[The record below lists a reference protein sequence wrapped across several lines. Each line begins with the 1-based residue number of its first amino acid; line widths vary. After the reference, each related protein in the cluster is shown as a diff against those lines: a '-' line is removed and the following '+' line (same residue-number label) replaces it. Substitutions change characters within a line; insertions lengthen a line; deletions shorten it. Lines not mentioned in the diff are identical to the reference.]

1 MAMSRDRRNE
11 PDDELFDA
19 PDAVM
24 DMDGEA
30 LEPST
35 SPTPAPPLA
44 SWRLSPDAWRWVR
57 RIDQRY
63 VDRIFRVRSGTALPA
78 SLKARFRALGLP
90 AEAIEATLR
99 DIHSTTDWPH
109 AWIRTAQRY
118 LGDYRRQASASDE
131 PAAAQ
136 ARYSAALCYHIAQ
149 MYVVDDARTVRLCRA
164 ATASLFAQA
173 QPHVAPTLQRLDVPW
188 RAGTLPAYLALPGV
202 PSEGQSRQPPAALV
216 TLLNGASTA
225 KEETIAWAAPFLA
238 ANLAV
243 LAVDS
248 PGTGEATGLGPY
260 DADHDDIADGVME
273 LAASEPLFDPRKVAL
288 VGISLGGAQAL
299 RCVAYDR
306 RLMAAVTVTA
316 PFEPTRWLRRASPLL
331 LSQLAY
337 LTGDPETAIEE
348 LATGFDLSE
357 VVKQVRCP
365 VFAFG
370 GARDMVVPPTE
381 SQRLAAALG
390 ERATLSWYP
399 KGGHCLYESLPSW
412 TTEAAVWLRAVAE
425 ARGVGEGW
433 STRVDAAA
441 ANAFARERL
450 EAVIQPVQRA
460 EPRASQ
466 PVDDAFDDEAVEYD
480 EREEPPVATERPTQ
494 PETQPEQR
502 R

>member
-1 MAMSRDRRNE
+1 MAVSRDRRGA
-11 PDDELFDA
+11 PDDEPFDA
-19 PDAVM
+19 PEPEDAVP
-24 DMDGEA
+24 A
-30 LEPST
+30 
-35 SPTPAPPLA
+35 PTPNVPSSPVVPLA
-44 SWRLSPDAWRWVR
+44 SWRYGPDAWRWVR
-57 RIDQRY
+57 RIDRRY
-63 VDRIFRVRSGTALPA
+63 VDRMLRFRSGTALPA
-78 SLKARFRALGLP
+78 SLKARFLALGLP
-90 AEAIEATLR
+90 PEAIEATLR
-99 DIHSTTDWPH
+99 EVRSTADWPH

-118 LGDYRRQASASDE
+118 LGDFRRQTSASDE
-131 PAAAQ
+131 AAAAQ

-149 MYVVDDARTVRLCRA
+149 IYVQDDARTVRLCRA

-173 QPHVAPTLQRLDVPW
+173 QPYVAPTLQRLELPW
-188 RAGTLPAYLALPGV
+188 RAGALPAYLAMPG
-202 PSEGQSRQPPAALV
+202 ERQTGRPPVALV

-248 PGTGEATGLGPY
+248 PGTGEATALGPY

-299 RCVAYDR
+299 RCAAYDR

-337 LTGDPETAIEE
+337 LTGDPETASVE
-348 LATGFDLSE
+348 LATGFDLSD
-357 VVKQVRCP
+357 VVDQVRCP

-370 GARDMVVPPTE
+370 GARDVLVPPTE
-381 SQRLAAALG
+381 TQRLAAALG
-390 ERATLSWYP
+390 DLATLSWYP
-399 KGGHCLYESLPSW
+399 KGGHCLYEYLPAW

-425 ARGVGEGW
+425 AREVGEGW

-450 EAVIQPVQRA
+450 EAVIQPIQGA
-460 EPRASQ
+460 EPSAGQ
-466 PVDDAFDDEAVEYD
+466 PIDDEFDADD
-480 EREEPPVATERPTQ
+480 EEFFEAEEPSVTTERPARSEPQ
-494 PETQPEQR
+494 AEQR

>member
-1 MAMSRDRRNE
+1 MAVSRDRRNE

-19 PDAVM
+19 PDADVA
-24 DMDGEA
+24 DEA
-30 LEPST
+30 LTSSTPST
-35 SPTPAPPLA
+35 PATPLA
-44 SWRLSPDAWRWVR
+44 SWRYSPDAWRWVR
-57 RIDQRY
+57 RIDRRY
-63 VDRIFRVRSGTALPA
+63 VDRILRVRSGTALPA

-90 AEAIEATLR
+90 PEAIEATLR
-99 DIHSTTDWPH
+99 EIHSTTDWPH

-118 LGDYRRQASASDE
+118 LGDFRRQASASDE

-173 QPHVAPTLQRLDVPW
+173 QPYVAPTLQRLDVPW
-188 RAGTLPAYLALPGV
+188 RAGTLPAYLAVPG
-202 PSEGQSRQPPAALV
+202 EGQSRQPPAALV

-248 PGTGEATGLGPY
+248 PGTGEATALGPY
-260 DADHDDIADGVME
+260 DADHDDIADGVLE

-299 RCVAYDR
+299 RCAAYDR

-337 LTGDPETAIEE
+337 LTGDPETATEE
-348 LATGFDLSE
+348 LAAGFDLSD
-357 VVKQVRCP
+357 VVEQVRCP

-390 ERATLSWYP
+390 EGATLSWYP
-399 KGGHCLYESLPSW
+399 KGGHCLYEFLPSW

-450 EAVIQPVQRA
+450 EAVIQPVTRAQRA
-460 EPRASQ
+460 EPRVRQ
-466 PVDDAFDDEAVEYD
+466 QVDDAFDDDDAGYD